1 MNMNPELENNGL
13 NDFYVDV
20 IFKCCFAGATS
31 IPFFASVVTQ
41 LGDLFRHK
49 PDHEYYH
56 RHCYEHG
63 GSRAVTSSYKE
74 DSEESVS

>member
-1 MNMNPELENNGL
+1 MFLIGVNNYNIWFNYNMNMKQELENNSL

-20 IFKCCFAGATS
+20 TFKWCFAGVTS
-31 IPFFASVVTQ
+31 IPFFASIVTQ

-49 PDHEYYH
+49 PHHEYYH

-63 GSRAVTSSYKE
+63 
-74 DSEESVS
+74 

>member
-1 MNMNPELENNGL
+1 MFLKGVNSYNISLNYNMNMNPELENNSL

-20 IFKCCFAGATS
+20 IFKWCFAGVTS

-41 LGDLFRHK
+41 LGDLFRYKTH
-49 PDHEYYH
+49 HEDDH

-63 GSRAVTSSYKE
+63 
-74 DSEESVS
+74 